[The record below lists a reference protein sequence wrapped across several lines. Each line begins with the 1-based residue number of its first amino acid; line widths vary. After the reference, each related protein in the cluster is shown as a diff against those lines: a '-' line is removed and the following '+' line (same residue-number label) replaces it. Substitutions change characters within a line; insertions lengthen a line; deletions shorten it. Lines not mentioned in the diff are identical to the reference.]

1 MRYRE
6 VLLPATL
13 FSLLSYEF
21 FDDRWNF
28 DPWRCSTRSVNVRV
42 VIVFST
48 HSEDL
53 HTYCLHDFNFEASK
67 EVIMK
72 LRTAVWLC
80 AI

>member
-6 VLLPATL
+6 VLLPANL

-28 DPWRCSTRSVNVRV
+28 DPWRCSIRSVNVRV

-53 HTYCLHDFNFEASK
+53 HTHYFDSFNFEASK
-67 EVIMK
+67 EATLK
-72 LRTAVWLC
+72 LRTAVWPC
-80 AI
+80 PI

>member
-6 VLLPATL
+6 VLLPANL

-28 DPWRCSTRSVNVRV
+28 DPWRCSIRSVDVRV

-48 HSEDL
+48 RSEDL
-53 HTYCLHDFNFEASK
+53 HTYCFDSFTFEASK
-67 EVIMK
+67 EVILK
-72 LRTAVWLC
+72 LRTAVWPC
-80 AI
+80 PI